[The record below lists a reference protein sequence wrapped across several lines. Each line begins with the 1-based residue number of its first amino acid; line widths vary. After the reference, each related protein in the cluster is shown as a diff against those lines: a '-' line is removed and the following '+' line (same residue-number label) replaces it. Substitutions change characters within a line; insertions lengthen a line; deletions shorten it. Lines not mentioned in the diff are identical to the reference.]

1 MLAYN
6 INVMI
11 RKLLLLFI
19 ATVTTQFIF
28 SEPIDR
34 EKAILL
40 AKEFYQKQ
48 EVGKIRSNN
57 NPELSLAYACKDM
70 QLRGQGEKAYYY
82 IFNKVDEEGFII
94 ISGDDK
100 AKTVLGYSDSGNYDS
115 ENVPDNFQYLLDYYK
130 EAMSE
135 IMEKKDSKRLIDIRS
150 DNLVPEFDPYIN
162 PLLANIAWNQSSP
175 YNYFCPMDGRSRSV
189 TGCVATAMAQ
199 IMRYHKWPE
208 RGQGSK
214 TYWVGS
220 LGIELTVDFSQ
231 SIYDWENMREI
242 YGSSYSDAER
252 DAVARLMYDC
262 GVSIEM
268 GYASNASGAYSED
281 VPYALINYFGYDK
294 NVQIHYRQY
303 YTNEVW
309 TKMIKS
315 ELNQGRP
322 IYISGQSA
330 NVGHAFVC
338 DGYDTN
344 DLFHINWGWGGI
356 SNGYFEIATLNPD
369 EQGIGG
375 GGEGGYNR
383 NLAIITGIQKPTE
396 TSIPSYNLYLEN
408 HLSVEDNTHF
418 DRESTFSIESI
429 RITNS
434 GVNDFNG
441 EMGVGIFKD
450 NELVNMLT
458 SNDASIVSGRR
469 VRQSWKDIA
478 MPSDLE
484 NGTYRLYALYK
495 ASGESSWQKIGSE
508 SHIANCL
515 DIILSEDSVKIFTPA
530 DARAVLNVPENGFE
544 ITPLYFNKKARFSLT
559 INNLGKE
566 AYTTIYIVAQNTMTE
581 EYYYLSEE
589 SICLNK
595 DEQILLEYSR
605 LMNDLPVGNYHIMAM
620 YASGYYLITLEGDS
634 FHVITING
642 SSLEPAQLSLTE
654 KMTINQSSFLKGE
667 TASITTSV
675 TNTGG
680 YYFNEIY
687 AYMHRINSLSS
698 SSSDVKEI
706 MIQENDTVNIQF
718 DIPITQDAGEY
729 YIQLRY
735 RNESNRITPIN
746 DPLNRIELTI
756 VDPTGIDNN
765 INDGISI
772 YPNPAE
778 DYLVV
783 RSDIS
788 IKALHIIN
796 ISGEKVYTN
805 TIRPTEEFSIPVS
818 QLASGVYF
826 LQIETDNKTLI
837 KKFIKR

>member
-1 MLAYN
+1 MFAYN

-11 RKLLLLFI
+11 RKLLFFFI
-19 ATVTTQFIF
+19 ATVTTQYIF
-28 SEPIDR
+28 SEPVDR

-48 EVGKIRSNN
+48 EISKIRSNN
-57 NPELSLAYACKDM
+57 NPKLSLVYTCKDI
-70 QLRGQGEKAYYY
+70 QLRGQEEKAYYY

-115 ENVPDNFQYLLDYYK
+115 ENVPDNFQYLLDNYK
-130 EAMSE
+130 EAMGK
-135 IMEKKDSKRLIDIRS
+135 IMEKKDFKKSIDIRS

-214 TYWVGS
+214 TYSVGS

-231 SIYDWENMREI
+231 SIYDWENMKET
-242 YGSSYSDAER
+242 YGNSYSDAER

-262 GVSIEM
+262 GVSIDM
-268 GYASNASGAYSED
+268 NYTSYASGAYSEGI
-281 VPYALINYFGYDK
+281 PYALVNYFGYDK
-294 NVQIHYRQY
+294 NVQMHYRQY
-303 YTNEVW
+303 YTSEAW
-309 TKMIKS
+309 MKMIKS
-315 ELNQGRP
+315 ELNQGHP
-322 IYISGQSA
+322 IYISGYSA

-344 DLFHINWGWGGI
+344 NLFHINWGWGGI
-356 SNGYFEIATLNPD
+356 SNGYFEITTLNPD

-375 GGEGGYNR
+375 GGDGGYNR
-383 NLAIITGIQKPTE
+383 SLIIITGIQKPTE

-408 HLSVEDNTHF
+408 HLSVENNTHL
-418 DRESTFSIESI
+418 DRESTFSIESV

-434 GVNDFNG
+434 GANDFNG
-441 EMGVGIFKD
+441 EMGVGIFKE

-458 SNDASIVSGRR
+458 SNETSVASGRR
-469 VRQSWKDIA
+469 VRQSWKDITIS
-478 MPSDLE
+478 SDLE

-508 SHIANCL
+508 SNIGNCL
-515 DIILSEDSVKIFTPA
+515 DIVISEDSIKIFTPA
-530 DARAVLNVPENGFE
+530 DARSILYVPENGFE
-544 ITPLYFNKKARFSLT
+544 ITPLYFNKKAKFNLT
-559 INNLGKE
+559 IDNLGKE
-566 AYTTIYIVAQNTMTE
+566 AYNTIYIVAQNIMTE

-589 SICLNK
+589 NICLNK
-595 DEQILLEYSR
+595 DEQISLEYSR
-605 LMNDLPVGNYHIMAM
+605 LMNDLPVGDYYIMAM
-620 YASGYYLITLEGDS
+620 YASGYYLIILEGDS
-634 FHVITING
+634 FHVITVNE
-642 SSLEPAQLSLTE
+642 SSLDPAQLSLVG
-654 KMTINQSSFLKGE
+654 KMTINQSSFVKGE

-680 YYFNEIY
+680 YYFNDIY
-687 AYMHRINSLSS
+687 AYMYRTNSLSS
-698 SSSDVKEI
+698 SDSDVKEI
-706 MIQENDTVNIQF
+706 MLQKNDTVNMQF
-718 DIPITQDAGEY
+718 DIPITQNAGEY

-746 DPLNRIELTI
+746 DTLNRIELTI
-756 VDPTGIDNN
+756 VDPTGIDKNT
-765 INDGISI
+765 NDDISI

-783 RSDIS
+783 HSDVA
-788 IKALHIIN
+788 IKALHIVN
-796 ISGEKVYTN
+796 ISGERVYTN
-805 TIRPTEEFSIPVS
+805 TIRPMEEFSIPVS
-818 QLASGVYF
+818 QLASGVYI
-826 LQIETDNKTLI
+826 LQIESDNKTII
-837 KKFIKR
+837 KKFIKK